1 MKAKFISELLNES
14 QQWILTIEDL
24 ADLLSRVQLEDMQPI
39 ARDVLLKMF
48 KEVYKKQGN
57 KGVVREFNKT
67 AKGDVAIKA
76 YGPARYVLYYDFMEE
91 SLDEYM
97 EGERQEG
104 QRWRSPDQVDYPLAE
119 EEDEEIEEDVNTTMP
134 TGPFYKPHHD
144 YHKVEEELEELE
156 EADEET
162 KKKIIPSIPL
172 GP

>member
-119 EEDEEIEEDVNTTMP
+119 EDEEIEEDVNTTMP